1 MVDLSQLL
9 SSLHSF
15 EPIGARYSQL
25 CDFEIL
31 SGLNFIFS
39 ISRCQIKC
47 EQTALNVFCL
57 NIQLLLKACFLEYF
71 SPVISLY
78 FGSCIAQEISIYI
91 YSHTCTYTYTC
102 ARAHTYVLFYISF
115 GCVSSFHRY
124 YYAVVECDSSA
135 SADYLYKS
143 CDGTEFERSSNKL
156 DLRFI
161 PDSMEF
167 KHPPRDVANEV

>member
-1 MVDLSQLL
+1 MGHV
-9 SSLHSF
+9 SLKKS
-15 EPIGARYSQL
+15 A
-25 CDFEIL
+25 
-31 SGLNFIFS
+31 
-39 ISRCQIKC
+39 
-47 EQTALNVFCL
+47 
-57 NIQLLLKACFLEYF
+57 
-71 SPVISLY
+71 
-78 FGSCIAQEISIYI
+78 YI
-91 YSHTCTYTYTC
+91 YSHTCTYMYTC

-135 SADYLYKS
+135 TADYLYKS